1 MFVRHG
7 LRADNCRQPVTP
19 IDWLDRRILNSF
31 GGGKHDNAQAFG
43 FGDRDPVPRTDI
55 GRFLSPCGHLEG
67 SDGGLRAQ
75 AVCNGDEADASAG
88 GERPCRRAVS
98 GRADAQD
105 GAGGQQ
111 EREGSA
117 KVEPARRQAGPCRR
131 PGSAGQSLLPK
142 EGNESPDVI
151 KAYMWYEVAAAQGN
165 PEAQKEVATITKE
178 LSPQQLAEAQAKAQQ
193 CKSSNYE
200 KCDGD

>member
-1 MFVRHG
+1 MTMLKRSG
-7 LRADNCRQPVTP
+7 LVIVILSLALISVVSSAHADT
-19 IDWLDRRILNSF
+19 W
-31 GGGKHDNAQAFG
+31 KEAMEAFG
-43 FGDRDPVPRTDI
+43 RKQYGKW
-55 GRFLSPCGHLEG
+55 GRLAAKQGHT
-67 SDGGLRAQ
+67 
-75 AVCNGDEADASAG
+75 
-88 GERPCRRAVS
+88 
-98 GRADAQD
+98 DAQVLL
-105 GAGGQQ
+105 
-111 EREGSA
+111 GS
-117 KVEPARRQAGPCRR
+117 
-131 PGSAGQSLLPK
+131 LYYTK